1 MVSRSSG
8 FWQRCVQSAFQR
20 AAARVGTLQK
30 RSGARRQF
38 RTRGGEIAQVLE
50 SRALLS
56 FTTANTTQ
64 TLAMSST
71 PQPAFPSAT
80 TTSSSAN
87 DFATNSKGAIF
98 RVGSVSTA
106 DTITFPATNGFTV
119 SGSNLSWTGT
129 INGTSRTF
137 TNFATLSTA
146 AVASFPIGTNQ
157 TTTGNVNAVSCLT
170 VTFANGAGVN
180 TTLRNLTATDQNVFG
195 QLVARQFH
203 VASSSTATT
212 TRTLRLHTVDAQG
225 SATNSY
231 QSNTM
236 VYPNTVS
243 TTAGSINY
251 TEGAAATVVDSGVS
265 ISGTFATNHTLTV
278 EFSAVAGAGATVG
291 LTEDELAVTPGTGN
305 GLSVTVSGNAV
316 SVGGTQ
322 VATFTGGTQGSDLVL
337 TLTAAATQARVNAIA
352 QRVTYRNTSTGPNTG
367 TRTVRFAY
375 NNGATGANTR
385 NVTITAVNDAPTV
398 SGGGTANYIENNS
411 SAPFNVPVLV
421 NTAGTIADVDSASF
435 NGGSL
440 TAALTANGTAD
451 DRLSIVAGTPSGFLA
466 VSTSGSNVLYGASVI
481 GTFTG
486 GTGTTPLVISFN
498 SALATPAAATAVM
511 RQIGFANISDNPSTL
526 TRTVTFTA
534 NDGSGTATATGSATA
549 SVSVAGVDD
558 PPVFGI
564 LPSASVP
571 ENTQVVGTYTA
582 EDPDNTGITWSL
594 TGGTDAAKFT
604 INATTGELSFIVAPD
619 YENPTDAGGDNT
631 YLVRVTATSGG
642 LQINTLETVTVNPVN
657 DNAPASNFDLTP
669 SVDEGTTSVV
679 TVQATDADRPVELTT
694 FSYSIVGGLDAARFT
709 INASTGLLAFNTAP
723 DFESPTDN
731 GGNNVY
737 DVTVRV
743 SDGHP
748 TAALS
753 SDFNVAVTVA
763 NVNPGTPVI
772 ETGSA
777 LSVAENTQNVALISA
792 TDADLHQVTFSITG
806 DAANLFELVSPSFD
820 SQAGRTTVQ
829 LRFQNAA
836 GLDYEALASESFQVT
851 IQASDGQG
859 AEAKTTSRTFTVTLL
874 PQNES
879 APAWQTGASRTTTE
893 NNVSSSYTGVVSLVA
908 TDADN
913 SAFGTPQSVTYAI
926 TGGADQGLF
935 TLDGPVLRFVESFD
949 LDTQADNVFEVTV
962 TAYDGTIGA
971 NGTLS
976 TARTFTVTVT
986 GANDNSPQFPGA
998 SQANL
1003 FNPRV
1008 DVSIAE
1014 QTTTSVGTATATDAD
1029 KFPAQSITYSLVAE
1043 NDYQLFDIDP
1053 STGVL
1058 TFKAAPDYETPAS
1071 VLSSNLYQVMVQAS
1085 DGTNVGTTEYFVT
1098 VTPVNEHNPSITSGA
1113 SVTFAESSA
1122 TTVNVQ
1128 VVTATDSDLPAAT
1141 LNYAITGGAD
1151 AALFNINASTGVVRF
1166 NATQDRE
1173 NPSDA
1178 DEDGVYEL
1186 QVTAYDGVAG
1196 QPGTRSGSQNL
1207 TVTLLGEN
1215 DNDPQFTVTGT
1226 LAVAEGTSGTLLTAA
1241 ATDADID
1248 PTQTLTY
1255 ELVSGQDS
1263 GVFTFNAQTGA
1274 LSFTAAPNFENP
1286 QDGGGDNVY
1295 NATIRVSDGTR
1306 TADLAVAVTVT
1317 NLTYSITPSVASVAY
1332 TENGSPVAFDSGFT
1346 IVDQDPEGDTLLP
1359 GGYFNIDA
1367 ATGNRKNRVSVA
1379 SSGDANQGLYFNT
1392 ASPWDVRYNG
1402 VHFATASYGTNPG
1415 VPDERAYFTLM
1426 SELPQGAPAM
1436 QDMVQA
1442 LARALRFSNAGEDTG
1457 NGFTSSV
1464 KFSVATKL
1472 TTTSTAATEVSRI
1485 FLPVVV
1491 ASAPDAPVFVGGTNT
1506 LRTFTEGGAPVAI
1519 DSTISWQDPDYSAFS
1534 AASAGLTLGSYRL
1547 EASITDGLQE
1557 GADELVLTGYTVNPT
1572 TGVITNSTNTV
1583 FGVFTRTSPSSFSIT
1598 SAANPPAR
1606 ALEFLMRSVA
1616 FRNTSQAPTTATRT
1630 VQLTVLEPESFT
1642 DPLSSSITRS
1652 VTVAPVNT
1660 APWMTSAAAP
1670 VGFTEGGQAVVLASD
1685 LVVGDVDTTNFANGK
1700 LTATLAAVK
1709 TGDVLQIISAAQTQ
1723 TTGQIY
1729 YEPLTAT
1736 TGNVYY
1742 GADLIGSVSRT
1753 ASALTVTLTS
1763 AASQAA
1769 TQALA
1774 RSIGYQSTANA
1785 FLANDSRVIRLQL
1798 NDGVATTANSNL
1810 VSVTVN
1816 ITDSNDAPVLGP
1828 TTAPIASYTENGAAV
1843 AALATFTATD
1853 PDLFLRTATGNF
1865 TGAALTVSIGS
1876 GSAADELNIGAIGGV
1891 TVSSAAA
1898 SNDNARD
1905 VSVSGTVVGS
1915 VIGGVGT
1922 TPLVITWNSA
1932 ATLDRVQLVGRA
1944 VTFRNTSDNPATN
1957 DRTVQFSLSET
1968 RDSAVSNTVAGTVKV
1983 IAVNDAAAIAFTAG
1997 SAQTFTEDG
2006 SPVLVLAGATFA
2018 ISDVDNSTFNNG
2030 ALQVTIKAGGATTD
2044 RLTVV
2049 AGNGV
2054 TRGTGAN
2061 AAQVFYNIGGT
2072 PTLVGTMSSIAATT
2086 SLKITFNASAT
2097 LAAVNAVAGQ
2107 IGYSTTSQDPSPTT
2121 SRTIGFTFFDGAAWN
2136 TGGEA
2141 VQPVSVQP
2149 VNDAPVVKLATT
2161 VASWTEQAVAVL
2173 VDSTNAISDVDTAVL
2188 NGGVLTVA
2196 LASEIGG
2203 NSPQV
2208 GFVVSA
2214 DDRLSIVTST
2224 TNAGVRVVE
2233 GEVRVWDSASTSFVA
2248 VGTMT
2253 GSGTS
2258 SSPLVVTFNSNATVA
2273 RVQTVARAVA
2283 FRSLPSNADNPT
2295 PGQRAVTFTL
2305 SDGDTNVATGE
2316 TSATSLTAA
2325 RIINVVA
2332 KNDNATMT
2340 GLAAVTTTR
2349 ANPARLGTNA
2359 VVADPDSPN
2368 FGGGYL
2374 RVELTAGRAT
2384 EDVLEIAPG
2393 LGFTVD
2399 EFNQVTY
2406 TAGEFSAV
2414 IGTQT
2419 WISSGTTTKQLTI
2432 ALEANVTPAI
2442 AQALARAIRYRF
2454 DGSTLTAKQ
2463 TKSVRWTLSDG
2474 DADAGQ
2480 LPLSYTQAL
2489 TVNP

>member
-1 MVSRSSG
+1 
-8 FWQRCVQSAFQR
+8 
-20 AAARVGTLQK
+20 
-30 RSGARRQF
+30 
-38 RTRGGEIAQVLE
+38 
-50 SRALLS
+50 
-56 FTTANTTQ
+56 
-64 TLAMSST
+64 
-71 PQPAFPSAT
+71 
-80 TTSSSAN
+80 
-87 DFATNSKGAIF
+87 
-98 RVGSVSTA
+98 
-106 DTITFPATNGFTV
+106 
-119 SGSNLSWTGT
+119 
-129 INGTSRTF
+129 
-137 TNFATLSTA
+137 
-146 AVASFPIGTNQ
+146 
-157 TTTGNVNAVSCLT
+157 
-170 VTFANGAGVN
+170 
-180 TTLRNLTATDQNVFG
+180 
-195 QLVARQFH
+195 
-203 VASSSTATT
+203 
-212 TRTLRLHTVDAQG
+212 
-225 SATNSY
+225 
-231 QSNTM
+231 
-236 VYPNTVS
+236 
-243 TTAGSINY
+243 
-251 TEGAAATVVDSGVS
+251 
-265 ISGTFATNHTLTV
+265 
-278 EFSAVAGAGATVG
+278 
-291 LTEDELAVTPGTGN
+291 
-305 GLSVTVSGNAV
+305 
-316 SVGGTQ
+316 
-322 VATFTGGTQGSDLVL
+322 
-337 TLTAAATQARVNAIA
+337 
-352 QRVTYRNTSTGPNTG
+352 
-367 TRTVRFAY
+367 
-375 NNGATGANTR
+375 
-385 NVTITAVNDAPTV
+385 VTITAVNSAPTV

-498 SALATPAAATAVM
+498 SSLATPAAATAVM

-534 NDGSGTATATGSATA
+534 NDGSGTATATGTGAAFVT
-549 SVSVAGVDD
+549 VTGVDD

-619 YENPTDAGGDNT
+619 YENPTDAGADNT

-694 FSYSIVGGLDAARFT
+694 FSYSIVGGLDAALFT
-709 INASTGLLAFNTAP
+709 INSSTGLLAFNTAP
-723 DFESPTDN
+723 DFEFPTDN

-1014 QTTTSVGTATATDAD
+1014 QTTTSVGTVTATDAD
-1029 KFPAQSITYSLVAE
+1029 KFPAQSLTYSLVAE
-1043 NDYQLFDIDP
+1043 NDYQLFDIDAV
-1053 STGVL
+1053 TGVL

-1071 VLSSNLYQVMVQAS
+1071 VLSSNIYQVMVQAS

-1207 TVTLLGEN
+1207 TVTLLGDN

-1263 GVFTFNAQTGA
+1263 GVFTLNAQTGA

-1346 IVDQDPEGDTLLP
+1346 IVDQDPEGETLLA
-1359 GGYFNIDA
+1359 GGYFNVDA
-1367 ATGNRKNRVSVA
+1367 ASGNRRNRVSVA

-1392 ASPWDVRYNG
+1392 SDPWDVRYNG

-1415 VPDERAYFTLM
+1415 VPDERAYFTLL
-1426 SELPQGAPAM
+1426 SALPQGAPPM
-1436 QDMVQA
+1436 QEMVQA
-1442 LARALRFSNAGEDTG
+1442 LARALRFSNASDDTG

-1472 TTTSTAATEVSRI
+1472 TPTSTAATEVSRL

-1491 ASAPDAPVFVGGTNT
+1491 TSTPDAPIFVGGTTT

-1519 DSTISWQDPDYSAFS
+1519 DSTISWQDPDIGGYST
-1534 AASAGLTLGSYRL
+1534 GLGMTLGSYRV
-1547 EASITDGLQE
+1547 EASITDGLQA
-1557 GADELVLTGYTVNPT
+1557 GADELVLNGYTVNPT
-1572 TGVITNSTNTV
+1572 TGVITNSANTEV
-1583 FGVFTRTSPSSFSIT
+1583 GVFTRTSPSSFSIT
-1598 SAANPPAR
+1598 SVANPPAR
-1606 ALEFLMRSVA
+1606 ALEFLMRAVA
-1616 FRNTSQAPTTATRT
+1616 FRNTSQAPSTATRT
-1630 VQLTVLEPESFT
+1630 VQLTVLEPESFA

-1660 APWMTSAAAP
+1660 APVLTSAAAP
-1670 VGFTEGGQAVVLASD
+1670 VGFTENGQAVVLASD
-1685 LVVGDVDTTNFANGK
+1685 LVVADVDTTNFTNGK
-1700 LTATLAAVK
+1700 LTATLAAAK

-1729 YEPLTAT
+1729 YESLTAT

-1742 GADLIGSVSRT
+1742 GADLIGTVTRT
-1753 ASALTVTLTS
+1753 SAALTVTLTS

-1785 FLANDSRVIRLQL
+1785 FVANDSRVIRLQL

-1816 ITDSNDAPVLGP
+1816 ITDLNDAPVLGP
-1828 TTAPIASYTENGAAV
+1828 TTAPSANYTENGAGV
-1843 AALATFTATD
+1843 AALSTFTVAD
-1853 PDLFLRTATGNF
+1853 ADLFLRTATGNF
-1865 TGAALTVSIGS
+1865 TDAALTVSLQNGS
-1876 GSAADELNIGAIGGV
+1876 VSDQLNIGAIGGV
-1891 TVSSAAA
+1891 TVSSAAS
-1898 SNDNARD
+1898 SNEAARD

-1922 TPLVITWNSA
+1922 TPLVITWNA
-1932 ATLDRVQLVGRA
+1932 NATLDRVQLVGRA
-1944 VTFRNTSDNPATN
+1944 VTFRNTSDNPTTN
-1957 DRTVQFSLSET
+1957 DRSVQFSLTET
-1968 RDSAVSNTVAGTVKV
+1968 RESAVSNTVAGTVKV

-1997 SAQTFTEDG
+1997 SAQTYTEDG
-2006 SPVLVLAGATFA
+2006 SPVLVLAGASFA
-2018 ISDVDNSTFNNG
+2018 ISDVDNSSFNNG
-2030 ALQVTIKAGGATTD
+2030 ALQVTIRAGGATTD

-2049 AGNGV
+2049 EGNGV
-2054 TRGTGAN
+2054 TRGTGSN

-2072 PTLVGTMSSIAATT
+2072 PTLVGTMSSVAATT
-2086 SLKITFNASAT
+2086 SLKITFNGSAT
-2097 LAAVNAVAGQ
+2097 VAAVNAVAGQ

-2161 VASWTEQAVAVL
+2161 VGSWTEQAVAVL
-2173 VDSTNAISDVDTAVL
+2173 VDSTNTITDVDTAVL

-2196 LASEIGG
+2196 LAAEIGG

-2214 DDRLSIVTST
+2214 DDRLSIVSST

-2233 GEVRVWDSASTSFVA
+2233 GAVQVWDSVSLAFVT
-2248 VGTMT
+2248 VGTLT
-2253 GSGTS
+2253 GDGTS
-2258 SSPLVVTFNSNATVA
+2258 SSPLVVTFNSSATVA
-2273 RVQTVARAVA
+2273 RVQAVARAVA

-2419 WISSGTTTKQLTI
+2419 WISTGTTTKQLTI